1 MRTRRSAAST
11 PARRSKADG
20 VLGIFTGKDMAG
32 VGGLPCGWLINNIDG
47 TPMKEPK
54 HPVLAEGKV
63 RYVGDHVALV
73 VAETAA
79 QAKAAAELIDVD
91 YEMLPA
97 VVDTG
102 TADKAATAV
111 HDIAPDNVCYVWGC
125 GDKAATDAAFAKA
138 AHVTKLDFREQ
149 PADPECDRA
158 ARRQCRV

>member
-1 MRTRRSAAST
+1 ML
-11 PARRSKADG
+11 G
-20 VLGIFTGKDMAG
+20 VFTGKDMAG
-32 VGGLPCGWLINNIDG
+32 VGGLPCGWQINNLDG

-54 HPVLAEGKV
+54 HSVLAEGKV

-79 QAKAAAELIDVD
+79 QAKAAANLVDVD
-91 YEMLPA
+91 YEILPA

-102 TADKAATAV
+102 TADKAKTAV
-111 HDIAPDNVCYVWGC
+111 HDIAPNNVCYVWGC

-138 AHVTKLDFREQ
+138 AHVTKLEFREQ
-149 PADPECDRA
+149 PADPERDRA